1 MNRLTEQRRADVR
14 DALQRAFALFNPA
27 QQQIARRILDDHGVD
42 LDTGQSEAAPAEG
55 TEPDDPD
62 TDSDGN

>member
-62 TDSDGN
+62 TGSDGN